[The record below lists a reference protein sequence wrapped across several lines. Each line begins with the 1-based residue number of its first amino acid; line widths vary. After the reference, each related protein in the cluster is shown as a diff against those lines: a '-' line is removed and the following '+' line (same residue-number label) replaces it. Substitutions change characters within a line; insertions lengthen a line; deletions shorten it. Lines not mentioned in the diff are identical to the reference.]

1 MLRIKKTNI
10 YKSKSKKISSNQLIF
25 ILIFNQKIWGIP
37 PQIIKN
43 LSNLINLTSG
53 LKSRI

>member
-25 ILIFNQKIWGIP
+25 ILIFNQKKYGKYHLKLLRTC
-37 PQIIKN
+37 QILYI
-43 LSNLINLTSG
+43 
-53 LKSRI
+53 